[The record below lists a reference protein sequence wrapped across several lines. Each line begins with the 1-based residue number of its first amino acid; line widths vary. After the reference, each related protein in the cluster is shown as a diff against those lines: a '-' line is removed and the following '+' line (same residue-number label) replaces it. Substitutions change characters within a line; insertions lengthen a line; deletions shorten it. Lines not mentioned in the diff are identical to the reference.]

1 MEEAFEVDNDVKAEW
16 ALQKRR
22 AREAEMN
29 RIVETCTGMIE
40 TYRALIKAEVDR
52 GTAEIAVFDGML
64 QRYFETREH
73 TVTKTQ
79 ATYRLPTG
87 KLKMKLA
94 FQRMVPDTEA
104 LMSEYPAF
112 VEQKPE
118 LRWGELK
125 KRLDI
130 AGDNVVDTETGA
142 IVQGVSLETVPSK
155 FIVEV

>member
-40 TYRALIKAEVDR
+40 TYQALIKEEVDR
-52 GTAEIAVFDGML
+52 ATAEIAVFDGML
-64 QRYFETREH
+64 LRYFETREH

-87 KLKMKLA
+87 KLKMKFE